1 MCGSTDEDR
10 PMPDSNM
17 TRRRM
22 IAITAAAA
30 GSALLTGG
38 RTARAGDAV
47 RWHGS
52 ALGAQVS
59 IEIYHPDR
67 AEAERLVERCVLDVR
82 RLEQQFSLYRA
93 DSAISAL
100 NRTGILVAPDAD
112 MVTLLKASLHFAAL
126 TDGAFDPTVQPLWQ
140 LYADHFSSE
149 RPDPEGP
156 SPRKLAEALSR
167 VGHSGLLV
175 SEDRVA
181 LTRHGAAITLNGI
194 AQGYATDRVVDRLRK
209 AGLSTTLV
217 DMGEIRAI
225 GTRPE
230 GTPWRVGLADPDRPG
245 ALTETID
252 LVDRAVATSA
262 GAGFRFDSRGR
273 FTHLF
278 DPATGRSPSLYS
290 TVSVIAPT
298 ATEADALSTAFS
310 LMPVSRIQNVVAARP
325 NVQARIV
332 EADGTL
338 IVCSA

>member
-1 MCGSTDEDR
+1 
-10 PMPDSNM
+10 MPDRNL

-22 IAITAAAA
+22 ITIVATAV
-30 GSALLTGG
+30 GSAFLTGG
-38 RTARAGDAV
+38 RTAQAGDAV
-47 RWHGS
+47 RWRGS

-67 AEAERLVERCVLDVR
+67 AEAERLVERSVQDVR
-82 RLEQQFSLYRA
+82 RLEQQFSLYRT
-93 DSAISAL
+93 DSAICSL
-100 NRTGILVAPDAD
+100 NRTGILVSPDTD
-112 MVTLLKASLHFAAL
+112 MVALLKASLFFGDL

-140 LYADHFSSE
+140 LYADHFSSA

-156 SPRKLAEALSR
+156 SPEGLAETLTK

-175 SEDRVA
+175 SADRIA
-181 LTRHGAAITLNGI
+181 LIRHGAAITLNGI

-245 ALTETID
+245 VLTETID

-310 LMPVSRIQNVVAARP
+310 LMPVSRIQEVVAARP

-338 IVCSA
+338 IVCNA

>member
-1 MCGSTDEDR
+1 MLNRNLS
-10 PMPDSNM
+10 
-17 TRRRM
+17 RRRM
-22 IAITAAAA
+22 IAIVATAA
-30 GSALLTGG
+30 GSAFLTGG
-38 RTARAGDAV
+38 RTAQAGDAV

-67 AEAERLVERCVLDVR
+67 AEAERLVGRCIQDVR
-82 RLEQQFSLYRA
+82 RLEQQFSLYQA
-93 DSAISAL
+93 DSAICRL
-100 NRTGILVAPDAD
+100 NRTGILVSPDPD
-112 MVTLLKASLHFAAL
+112 MVALLKASLFFGDL

-140 LYADHFSSE
+140 LYTEHFSSK

-156 SPRKLAEALSR
+156 SPERLAEALAK
-167 VGHSGLLV
+167 VGHSDLLV
-175 SEDRVA
+175 SADRIA
-181 LTRHGAAITLNGI
+181 LIRHGAAITLNGI
-194 AQGYATDRVVDRLRK
+194 AQGYATDRVVDGLRK

-225 GTRPE
+225 GARPE
-230 GTPWRVGLADPDRPG
+230 GTPWRIGLADPDKPG

-262 GAGFRFDSRGR
+262 GAGFRFDSKGR

-278 DPATGRSPSLYS
+278 DPTTGRSPSLYS

-310 LMPVSRIQNVVAARP
+310 LMPVSRVRSVVSIRP
-325 NVQARIV
+325 NVQARLI
-332 EADGTL
+332 DSGGTL
-338 IVCSA
+338 IVCKA